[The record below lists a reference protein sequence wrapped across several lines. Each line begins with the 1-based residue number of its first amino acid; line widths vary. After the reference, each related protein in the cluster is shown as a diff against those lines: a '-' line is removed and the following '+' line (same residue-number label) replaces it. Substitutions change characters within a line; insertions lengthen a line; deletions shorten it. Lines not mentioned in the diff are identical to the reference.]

1 MGDSTES
8 AWWIGGGSHPFAF
21 SLTYEIHVN
30 IGISGHS
37 RYKSVAQRKQVPE
50 GHITWEIL
58 LGFLASPRDS
68 HSANLPHWTLQIH
81 IIVWL

>member
-37 RYKSVAQRKQVPE
+37 RYKSVVPE

-58 LGFLASPRDS
+58 LGFLALDK
-68 HSANLPHWTLQIH
+68 AGLLPETAILPTCPTGPCRYT
-81 IIVWL
+81 